1 MNDLEASKPIFLYTE
16 KTGGK
21 KNIPYYAA
29 VPEFSSTSEPA
40 TWTG

>member
-21 KNIPYYAA
+21 KNIPYY
-29 VPEFSSTSEPA
+29 VLKKI
-40 TWTG
+40 